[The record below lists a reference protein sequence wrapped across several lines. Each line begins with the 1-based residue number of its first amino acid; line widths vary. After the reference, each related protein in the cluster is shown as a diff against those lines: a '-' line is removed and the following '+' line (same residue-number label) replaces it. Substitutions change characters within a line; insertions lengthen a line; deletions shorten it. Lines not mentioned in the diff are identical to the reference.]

1 MDAEIKKQFIEMRT
15 QIEEIHSALFAGEV
29 TLNRKPGRLAL
40 RLKAKKMLE
49 GQKMKAISGKN
60 PARAGRRV
68 S

>member
-1 MDAEIKKQFIEMRT
+1 MDAEIKNQIFKMQT
-15 QIEEIHSALFAGEV
+15 QIEEIHAALFAGEV

-49 GQKMKAISGKN
+49 GQKVKAIGKKN
-60 PARAGRRV
+60 PARAGRRI